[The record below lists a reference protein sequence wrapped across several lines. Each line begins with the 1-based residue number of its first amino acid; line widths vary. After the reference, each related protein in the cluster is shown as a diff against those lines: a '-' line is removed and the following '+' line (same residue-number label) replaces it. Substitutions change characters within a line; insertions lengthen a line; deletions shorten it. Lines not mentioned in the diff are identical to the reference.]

1 MFFLNGKQCIEP
13 AILKLTLGE
22 AGSFC
27 WWDKY
32 SANHF
37 RHQCGVDP
45 GEGYLLLNGAD
56 IPYNTYSVP
65 LVIGNITIPKV
76 VVVRSIEVTPKEEV
90 ASNNTTKLV
99 KVADIRCYLK
109 KTLVKKD
116 YNVIKYFDSS
126 GSAIFDQTTMKH
138 EGGSSYV
145 NWTWETL
152 INDLWDSSLLSSET
166 LNLDDAE
173 FPEELPNNY
182 YFDDWTHRD
191 ALGQVLLDLGFTL
204 EPNTDGSWRVAPV
217 NSDSTLWFLLNGNA
231 HRIIDANNFTPGPGA
246 KIPAKLIF
254 HFLYP
259 EESPGNK
266 ENRTYTYEHTVAPG
280 HGYQVVLSG
289 SSYPIIC
296 PIAAEYDFTDPTNPV
311 NKMDLDLWASTVANR
326 LIKLLFTEDG
336 PDVTLGGIVTAFFPS
351 ADMGRVTWK
360 NTGSNVTGDGT
371 GAITRVEHFF
381 PLPTLPKLERPT
393 VPLQKVAGYPVSNV
407 TPENSTFQI
416 QSLELISGVRPQEPL
431 TVNNTYGRSFSTTTR
446 VEAEYCYETREWN
459 TPESGSGTPT
469 PSQALIRFELIED
482 KSVDSFAVDAFHIN
496 PNNAAVLSEIVVV
509 DPVDQRFMGYGLR
522 IDPQFGSQVGFRG
535 WAQFAYSTTSEP
547 ENEEEE
553 PVTTNFYHIIAME
566 GPARW
571 IEGET
576 FQEIEEGDED
586 FIAEVFDY
594 WGASPNNR
602 APATFFTEGTSDQG
616 EVPVVRIYD
625 EYRLIKKLYPT
636 GTKYRAIFDE
646 YRNIYILVS
655 LVDDKPYID
664 RYGLLVVDVPAC
676 SWTLSECTHG
686 FAGQAVIVFSK
697 QRTDPDDEESPHKL
711 KSDGRY
717 DVINPIYPTV
727 IKAGETTDADKPVVA
742 IGYLDDWVLGDGQT
756 SEVFVLKNVIY
767 PITLI
772 KGTSSGTVS
781 GTGNIT
787 VDVSETLWG
796 RPPEEDQISVANPEG
811 WDGPNASTVIAMQ
824 KVDGTWLALYVQC
837 PS

>member
-13 AILKLTLGE
+13 AILKLSLGE

-116 YNVIKYFDSS
+116 YNVIKYFDSN

-204 EPNTDGSWRVAPV
+204 EPNTDGTWRVAPV

-296 PIAAEYDFTDPTNPV
+296 PIAAEYDFTDPANPV

-360 NTGSNVTGDGT
+360 NTGSNVTGNGT

-469 PSQALIRFELIED
+469 PAQALIRFELIED

-535 WAQFAYSTTSEP
+535 WAQFAYSTTE
-547 ENEEEE
+547 EVDEEE
-553 PVTTNFYHIIAME
+553 VTTNFYHIIAME

-571 IEGET
+571 IEGVFPKQVEPT
-576 FQEIEEGDED
+576 DLFHIG
-586 FIAEVFDY
+586 EVYKY
-594 WGASPNNR
+594 WGAAPNNR
-602 APATFFTEGTSDQG
+602 APATYVYDLGDDTFVNVID
-616 EVPVVRIYD
+616 IYD
-625 EYRLIKKLYPT
+625 NLGLITTVLPE
-636 GTKYRAIFDE
+636 GTKYQALFDDQL
-646 YRNIYILVS
+646 NAYILQSIKITVHTVVITAS
-655 LVDDKPYID
+655 IPAATWDDVNQKLTPTIDTTNAYILNIQENGS
-664 RYGLLVVDVPAC
+664 Y
-676 SWTLSECTHG
+676 TLSENP
-686 FAGQAVIVFSK
+686 I
-697 QRTDPDDEESPHKL
+697 R
-711 KSDGRY
+711 
-717 DVINPIYPTV
+717 VINFF
-727 IKAGETTDADKPVVA
+727 TTA
-742 IGYLDDWVLGDGQT
+742 IGISTTNKGRIAHIVNDRI
-756 SEVFVLKNVIY
+756 FNVDCEEI
-767 PITLI
+767 
-772 KGTSSGTVS
+772 
-781 GTGNIT
+781 
-787 VDVSETLWG
+787 DVEL
-796 RPPEEDQISVANPEG
+796 
-811 WDGPNASTVIAMQ
+811 
-824 KVDGTWLALYVQC
+824 
-837 PS
+837 